1 VRGDRAGRGNNGAA
15 FLGTAKRRN
24 QWKIVCPMTV
34 IMWREDEYRRL
45 ADSTRRRGYVEQN
58 ALRAQWEILDRQISD
73 ATYRV
78 DAAADALRASA
89 RRVVKN

>member
-1 VRGDRAGRGNNGAA
+1 
-15 FLGTAKRRN
+15 
-24 QWKIVCPMTV
+24 
-34 IMWREDEYRRL
+34 
-45 ADSTRRRGYVEQN
+45 VEQN
-58 ALRAQWEILDRQISD
+58 ALRAQWEILDWQISD

>member
-1 VRGDRAGRGNNGAA
+1 
-15 FLGTAKRRN
+15 
-24 QWKIVCPMTV
+24 MTV

-58 ALRAQWEILDRQISD
+58 VLRAQWEILDWEILA

-78 DAAADALRASA
+78 DAAANALRVSA
-89 RRVVKN
+89 RRVTENRHKGTEQDQPPERMPQAS

>member
-1 VRGDRAGRGNNGAA
+1 MGGRAGRGNNGG
-15 FLGTAKRRN
+15 LP
-24 QWKIVCPMTV
+24 WKEKAQPVEDEYV
-34 IMWREDEYRRL
+34 RWREDEYRRL

-58 ALRAQWEILDRQISD
+58 ALRAQWEILDWQISD